1 MNTIPVIFSDL
12 FFFRLVSIMI
22 IKKKTPVNPVYSLFN
37 PRDFCFYVFFLLLD
51 SFNFSVLGGLSLF
64 PNLNI
69 LSRSRLA
76 RITPILFFVL
86 NRIKYLEGGN
96 HNASDAFISTPRAV
110 LIASTEIAMP
120 EIYRDESFIYICERC
135 FAQRELLS
143 PCETPRAKY

>member
-1 MNTIPVIFSDL
+1 MFV
-12 FFFRLVSIMI
+12 
-22 IKKKTPVNPVYSLFN
+22 
-37 PRDFCFYVFFLLLD
+37 FLLLD